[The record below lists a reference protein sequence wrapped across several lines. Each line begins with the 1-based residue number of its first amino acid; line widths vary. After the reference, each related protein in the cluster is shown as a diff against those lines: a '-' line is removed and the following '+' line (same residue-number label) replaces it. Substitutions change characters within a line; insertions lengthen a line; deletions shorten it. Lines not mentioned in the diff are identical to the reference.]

1 MSKKSNISK
10 LTTFLALALSHK
22 IGGIVNLNE
31 IYATK
36 YNKEYENYFNQAK
49 EIAFEENFNLY
60 DKSQIKIILKRK
72 LNNELTRKDFID
84 NRKYTLIDEEV
95 NKVLLSLN
103 LS

>member
-1 MSKKSNISK
+1 MSKKSNINK

-49 EIAFEENFNLY
+49 EITFEENFNLY

-95 NKVLLSLN
+95 NKVLLSL
-103 LS
+103 